1 VIADVF
7 DALVAASLVA
17 SVAICLVLALR
28 LVARRF
34 LGAETAYFLWIVVP
48 LAVIAAFLP
57 APHIAPVVF
66 AHGSASATIAATLA
80 APIAESAF
88 DVRNALLGLWLAGAL
103 AMLMRFIAQQRRYLR
118 TLGALAVSSDARI
131 VRAASEAVSP
141 ALVGALRPRIVLPA
155 DFESRYAPRERALVL
170 AHEVAHR
177 ERGDAQANAIVAFAR
192 CIGWFNPLVH
202 IAAAAFRFDQE
213 LACDASVIR
222 RFPEARRPYADAM
235 LKTQLAEQSRQELR
249 LPVGCRWPSG
259 HPLKERIHMLKKPM
273 PTRAKRTLGAAVA
286 ACVAIGGGY
295 ASWSMQPARAT
306 ALADATTQ
314 AIDPSEIQSFRT
326 IIAPRYPATAI
337 ASHVSGDVV
346 LRVHV
351 NAKGEPESAEIASLE
366 PADAA
371 KLGDAAIATVMK
383 WRFNPALRDGVAV
396 AGDVEV
402 PVTFRLSDDDDS
414 GGAAPEPPLPPP
426 PAPPPPPWPDL
437 PADAAHTSYRKL
449 LPPAYPKSSV
459 DAKIEGVVYVD
470 AAIDATGTVTGA
482 RVDHVEPPIAIVLGD
497 AATDAV
503 KKWSFNPPMQLGKA
517 VAAHAIVPMRFAIHD
532 PDAVA
537 LTEIPAGAL
546 DIIDVVADPPENAD
560 AR

>member
-1 VIADVF
+1 MIAEAF
-7 DALVAASLVA
+7 RALVGATLVA

-28 LVARRF
+28 LLARRF
-34 LGAETAYFLWIVVP
+34 LGAQTAYLFWIVVP
-48 LAVIAAFLP
+48 LAVCAAFLP
-57 APHIAPVVF
+57 APHVVPLAF
-66 AHGSASATIAATLA
+66 AHASPAATIVATLA
-80 APIAESAF
+80 APIAESAS
-88 DVRNALLGLWLAGAL
+88 DARASLLALWIAGAL
-103 AMLMRFIAQQRRYLR
+103 AMLVRFIAQQRRYVR
-118 TLGALAVSSDARI
+118 SLGVLDASSGARVVHASSDI
-131 VRAASEAVSP
+131 GSP
-141 ALVGALRPRIVLPA
+141 ALVGAIRPRIVLPA
-155 DFESRYAPRERALVL
+155 DFESRYAPRERELVL
-170 AHEVAHR
+170 AHEIAHR
-177 ERGDAQANAIVAFAR
+177 ARGDAQANALVALVR
-192 CIGWFNPLVH
+192 CLGWFNPLVH

-213 LACDASVIR
+213 LACDASVIH

-249 LPVGCRWPSG
+249 LPAGCRWPSG

-273 PTRAKRTLGAAVA
+273 PTRARRMLGTAIA

-295 ASWSMQPARAT
+295 ASWSMQPARA
-306 ALADATTQ
+306 AAFADATTR
-314 AIDPSEIQSFRT
+314 AMDASEIESFRT
-326 IIAPRYPATAI
+326 IVAPRYPATAI
-337 ASHVSGDVV
+337 ASRVSGDVM

-366 PADAA
+366 PAEAT

-396 AGDVEV
+396 AGDVDV
-402 PVTFRLSDDDDS
+402 PVTFRLSDDDER
-414 GGAAPEPPLPPP
+414 GGSAPEPPLPPP

-449 LPPAYPKSSV
+449 LPPVYPKSSV

-470 AAIDATGTVTGA
+470 AAIDATGTVTAA
-482 RVDHVEPPIAIVLGD
+482 RVDHVEPPLAIVLGD

-546 DIIDVVADPPENAD
+546 DIIDVVADPPRNAG